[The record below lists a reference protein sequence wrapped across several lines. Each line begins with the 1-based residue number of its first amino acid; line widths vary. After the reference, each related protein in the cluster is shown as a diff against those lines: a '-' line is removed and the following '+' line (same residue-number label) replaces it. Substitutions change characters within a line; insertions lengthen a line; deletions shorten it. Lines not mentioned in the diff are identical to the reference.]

1 MRPSDVRYDIGSPR
15 GTTGRQRVAGRRSC
29 FASVR
34 PALALLLILGPVLF
48 WSASAWA
55 QAPFG
60 IDITFNGDEVE
71 PSDVSLTLQ
80 ILFLLTILTIAPG
93 IIVMT
98 TAFTRIIIVLSF
110 LRRALGTQTTP
121 SNQVLIGL
129 SMFMTFF
136 IMAPVWERMNQEA
149 IQPYLAGQFEAYEEE
164 IVLADGET
172 ATRQV
177 LPFEQMAR
185 RALQPLR
192 DFMWSQVGLSSS
204 GPSDVALFMNMAGL
218 ERPSSREDVPTHV
231 LIPAFIIG
239 ELKKSFIMGFLIF
252 MPFLIID
259 MVTASV
265 LMSMG
270 MMMLPPI
277 LISLPFKILLF
288 VMVDG
293 WALLAYALGMS
304 FAGG

>member
-1 MRPSDVRYDIGSPR
+1 MVVMRLSNIVPTSAG
-15 GTTGRQRVAGRRSC
+15 GRRVIRAC
-29 FASVR
+29 L
-34 PALALLLILGPVLF
+34 LALLCLAAFHGAALGQ
-48 WSASAWA
+48 ASSS
-55 QAPFG
+55 PFG
-60 IDITFNGDEVE
+60 IDVRINGDNS
-71 PSDVSLTLQ
+71 PRDVGLTLQ
-80 ILFLLTILTIAPG
+80 ILFLLTVLSLAPG
-93 IIVMT
+93 ILIMT

-121 SNQVLIGL
+121 SNQVLVGL
-129 SMFMTFF
+129 SLFMTFY
-136 IMAPVWERMNQEA
+136 IMTPVWEEMNQNA
-149 IQPYLAGQFEAYEEE
+149 IQPYLAGQFTTIQEMHVVNGEEVE
-164 IVLADGET
+164 RD
-172 ATRQV
+172 V
-177 LPFEQMAR
+177 LPFEQMTREAIKPMR
-185 RALQPLR
+185 K
-192 DFMWSQVGLSSS
+192 FMWAQISQSAG
-204 GPSDVALFMNMAGL
+204 GASDVALFLNMAKM
-218 ERPSSREDVPTHV
+218 ERPQTRDDVPTHV

-259 MVTASV
+259 MVTSSV

-293 WALLAYALGMS
+293 WVLLARAIGMS